1 MQEGLQRVGEA
12 GVYSASS
19 YFHQPHAIVVFMSK
33 ITCPDCKKRI
43 EHATSGCPICGFHIE
58 GWWHRVGQRKHF
70 AWQQRVRRRWA
81 LATSALLMVTLTA
94 LAKPVNA
101 LHPLFDDSPVDVI
114 VLQDTGED
122 A

>member
-1 MQEGLQRVGEA
+1 
-12 GVYSASS
+12 
-19 YFHQPHAIVVFMSK
+19 MSK

-58 GWWHRVGQRKHF
+58 GWWHRVGQRRHM
-70 AWQQRVRRRWA
+70 AWRQRVRRRWA

-101 LHPLFDDSPVDVI
+101 LHPLLDEISADVDV
-114 VLQDTGED
+114 VTVVQDSVGEL
-122 A
+122 